1 MRAAGTLLPDVM
13 EICRGSGEKGAFL
26 LPSERFLQW
35 RAENAALMWVWR
47 VSVPGVTLEE
57 GAFQQSE
64 GCASGHI
71 PSAEELLSEQTSW
84 NETVTAPTS

>member
-1 MRAAGTLLPDVM
+1 MKAAGTLLPDVT

-57 GAFQQSE
+57 HFNSLKGVLRDTFHQQRNSFQSRHH
-64 GCASGHI
+64 GMR
-71 PSAEELLSEQTSW
+71 P
-84 NETVTAPTS
+84 

>member
-1 MRAAGTLLPDVM
+1 MRAAGTLLPDVT
-13 EICRGSGEKGAFL
+13 EICPGSGEKGDFL

-57 GAFQQSE
+57 HFNSLKGVLRDTFHQQRNSFQSRHH
-64 GCASGHI
+64 GMR
-71 PSAEELLSEQTSW
+71 L
-84 NETVTAPTS
+84 